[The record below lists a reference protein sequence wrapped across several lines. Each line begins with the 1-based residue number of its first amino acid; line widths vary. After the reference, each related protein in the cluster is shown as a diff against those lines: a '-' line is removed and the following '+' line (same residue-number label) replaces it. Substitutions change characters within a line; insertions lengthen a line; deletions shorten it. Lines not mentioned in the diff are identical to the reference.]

1 LNFLEQGE
9 TVMSRSIVKIWD
21 PLIRIFHWS
30 LVVFFTIAFLTG
42 DELESVHIYSGYIII
57 GLLFFRI
64 LWGFVGSKHAR
75 FKDFVFGPDKVIQ
88 YLKSL
93 TGNSPQRYVGHNPA
107 GGYMII
113 VMLATLLVI
122 TFTGLMAYAAEGH
135 GPLAANTEIS
145 VISFARAN
153 HNDNNE
159 HKSGNK
165 IKNKKEEFWEEIHE
179 TTANFMLGLIALHIL
194 GVITHGKVHKENLVK
209 AMITGEKYSE

>member
-1 LNFLEQGE
+1 
-9 TVMSRSIVKIWD
+9 
-21 PLIRIFHWS
+21 
-30 LVVFFTIAFLTG
+30 
-42 DELESVHIYSGYIII
+42 
-57 GLLFFRI
+57 
-64 LWGFVGSKHAR
+64 
-75 FKDFVFGPDKVIQ
+75 
-88 YLKSL
+88 
-93 TGNSPQRYVGHNPA
+93 
-107 GGYMII
+107 
-113 VMLATLLVI
+113 
-122 TFTGLMAYAAEGH
+122 MAYAAEGH